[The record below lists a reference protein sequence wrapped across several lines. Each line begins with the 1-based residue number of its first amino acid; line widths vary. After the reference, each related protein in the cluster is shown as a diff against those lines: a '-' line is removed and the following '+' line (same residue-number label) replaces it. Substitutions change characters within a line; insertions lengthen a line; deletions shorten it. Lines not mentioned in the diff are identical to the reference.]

1 MHAAG
6 TDYTTTSVTVTIQAT
21 VSSQNVMVP
30 ITNDSLVEGV
40 EQFSAQLSVPSG
52 QDGVMLGANTATV
65 EITDDD
71 SEGLV

>member
-1 MHAAG
+1 
-6 TDYTTTSVTVTIQAT
+6 
-21 VSSQNVMVP
+21 MVP
-30 ITNDSLVEGV
+30 IINDSLVEGV

-52 QDGVMLGANTATV
+52 QDGVMLGVNTATV

>member
-52 QDGVMLGANTATV
+52 QDGVMLGVNTATV

>member
-1 MHAAG
+1 
-6 TDYTTTSVTVTIQAT
+6 
-21 VSSQNVMVP
+21 MVP

-52 QDGVMLGANTATV
+52 QDGVMLGANSATV